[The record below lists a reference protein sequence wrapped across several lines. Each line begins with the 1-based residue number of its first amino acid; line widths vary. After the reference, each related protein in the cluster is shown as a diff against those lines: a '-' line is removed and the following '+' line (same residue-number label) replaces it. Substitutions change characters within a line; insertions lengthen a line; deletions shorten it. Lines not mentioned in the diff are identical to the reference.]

1 MKDNKR
7 IIRKTK
13 DYILAKDLIVLS
25 KSIKYHYQ
33 NPPLIGLI
41 NLGHTDYI
49 NTILQCFSNIEQ
61 LTNYFKYDSYI
72 EQIIKNNP
80 NSLTASYKLIIDKL
94 WPTNNNHNNLFNKNI
109 SFSPNDFKNKIL
121 SMNSLFEGVRIYN
134 DILRDLINFFIMT
147 LSEELN
153 KIEEKNNNFINNVDQ
168 TNKQFLLDYFIKDFK
183 SSYNSIIVDL
193 FYGIN
198 ESSTKCLNCKIKKYN
213 YQSYFFITPS
223 LEEVWEFKVPK
234 SNLDELLKNKTMN
247 QKEIQYKIQFLK
259 KNKFVINIKDCFDQF
274 QTTDIF
280 SGDNAMYCETC
291 HQMCDATFQTVFYT
305 LPRILII
312 CLRRKRYGYQ
322 VKVIFN
328 ELLDLKDYG
337 KNGGIYELISVI
349 SYLGNNDYKGH
360 FIAACKS
367 FIDNRWY
374 RYNDAI
380 VSEITNFEKDIL
392 NFGEPCALFY
402 KRK

>member
-94 WPTNNNHNNLFNKNI
+94 WPSNNNHNNLFNKNI
-109 SFSPNDFKNKIL
+109 SFSPKVFKNKIL
-121 SMNSLFEGVRIYN
+121 SMNSLFENVRIFN
-134 DILRDLINFFIMT
+134 CILRDLINFFIMT

-153 KIEEKNNNFINNVDQ
+153 KIEEKNNNFVNNIDQ
-168 TNKQFLLDYFIKDFK
+168 TNKQFLLNYFIKDFK

-213 YQSYFFITPS
+213 YQSYFFIISS
-223 LEEVWEFKVPK
+223 LEKVWEFKAPK
-234 SNLDELLKNKTMN
+234 FDLDELLKNKTMN
-247 QKEIQYKIQFLK
+247 PKEIQYKIQLLK

-274 QTTDIF
+274 QTTAKF
-280 SGDNAMYCETC
+280 SGDNAMYCATC
-291 HQMCDATFQTVFYT
+291 YQMCDAAYQTLFYT

-312 CLRRKRYGYQ
+312 CLTRKRYGYQ

>member
-13 DYILAKDLIVLS
+13 DYILAKDIIVLS
-25 KSIKYHYQ
+25 KSIKYYYQ

-134 DILRDLINFFIMT
+134 DILRDLINFIIMT

-153 KIEEKNNNFINNVDQ
+153 KIEENNNNFVNNIDQ
-168 TNKQFLLDYFIKDFK
+168 TNKQFLLNYFIKDFK

-198 ESSTKCLNCKIKKYN
+198 ESSTNCLNCKIKKYN
-213 YQSYFFITPS
+213 YQSYFFIISS
-223 LEEVWEFKVPK
+223 LEKVWEFKAPK
-234 SNLDELLKNKTMN
+234 FDLDELLKNKTMN

-291 HQMCDATFQTVFYT
+291 HQMSDATFQTVFYT

-328 ELLDLKDYG
+328 ELLDLKNYG

-374 RYNDAI
+374 RYNDAF

>member
-25 KSIKYHYQ
+25 KSIKYYYQ

-80 NSLTASYKLIIDKL
+80 NSLTASYELIIDKL

-134 DILRDLINFFIMT
+134 DILRDLINFIIMT

-183 SSYNSIIVDL
+183 SSYNSII
-193 FYGIN
+193 YH
-198 ESSTKCLNCKIKKYN
+198 CR
-213 YQSYFFITPS
+213 FI
-223 LEEVWEFKVPK
+223 LW
-234 SNLDELLKNKTMN
+234 NK
-247 QKEIQYKIQFLK
+247 
-259 KNKFVINIKDCFDQF
+259 
-274 QTTDIF
+274 
-280 SGDNAMYCETC
+280 
-291 HQMCDATFQTVFYT
+291 
-305 LPRILII
+305 
-312 CLRRKRYGYQ
+312 
-322 VKVIFN
+322 
-328 ELLDLKDYG
+328 
-337 KNGGIYELISVI
+337 
-349 SYLGNNDYKGH
+349 
-360 FIAACKS
+360 
-367 FIDNRWY
+367 
-374 RYNDAI
+374 
-380 VSEITNFEKDIL
+380 
-392 NFGEPCALFY
+392 
-402 KRK
+402 

>member
-72 EQIIKNNP
+72 EQIIKNKP
-80 NSLTASYKLIIDKL
+80 NSLTASYKLINDKL

-134 DILRDLINFFIMT
+134 DILRDLINFIIMT

-153 KIEEKNNNFINNVDQ
+153 KIEEKNNNFVNNVDQ

-280 SGDNAMYCETC
+280 SGDNAIYCETC
-291 HQMCDATFQTVFYT
+291 HQMRDATFQTVFYT

-374 RYNDAI
+374 RYNDAF